1 MAREDPALA
10 VKVRARGARRKKNRS
25 GGGNINPPGLPKII
39 DFIFGR
45 FESSWF
51 QVGHKE
57 RVARGENP
65 HSGGFQ
71 PYSRVLPRLLR
82 GARGRIARVIAG
94 GACPGRPGGRVGR
107 GKSRTLSWAT

>member
-1 MAREDPALA
+1 M
-10 VKVRARGARRKKNRS
+10 
-25 GGGNINPPGLPKII
+25 PKII

-51 QVGHKE
+51 QVGRKE
-57 RVARGENP
+57 RVARGETP

-82 GARGRIARVIAG
+82 GAGVETRALLPEGRVPAGRAG
-94 GACPGRPGGRVGR
+94 GSEEGNHG
-107 GKSRTLSWAT
+107 L